1 MAEGWAPLRGGE
13 GLWLARFRDWGG
25 LRLSLSPRLWLPLLR
40 PLRLAPCRELER
52 DLSWDK
58 RYVSSLNN
66 NNKKNPTEAEESN
79 LVRLC
84 DEYRLLSRSRS
95 LALSRSL
102 DRDRVRSRLLRDPAP
117 PLPPEYD
124 RERRLD
130 RERVRDRRPSLAP
143 RPCRLCREREDKRE
157 EDRDEELEEEERL
170 EDDLRLL
177 GKQKQADSVTRLAQL
192 LSCLHT
198 VLRTLTVICRIYE
211 AI

>member
-1 MAEGWAPLRGGE
+1 MK
-13 GLWLARFRDWGG
+13 
-25 LRLSLSPRLWLPLLR
+25 SLG
-40 PLRLAPCRELER
+40 
-52 DLSWDK
+52 
-58 RYVSSLNN
+58 
-66 NNKKNPTEAEESN
+66 KKKFLKKPEEAEESN

-95 LALSRSL
+95 LARSRSL

-124 RERRLD
+124 LERRLD
-130 RERVRDRRPSLAP
+130 RERERERERDRRPSLPP
-143 RPCRLCREREDKRE
+143 RPWRLCREREDRRE

-192 LSCLHT
+192 LSCLSS
-198 VLRTLTVICRIYE
+198 VVRTLESHKPHVLS
-211 AI
+211 